1 VIRLA
6 TIKHIASKNAN
17 YGDAE
22 TYLTMQHDEFTM
34 KPVLDKSGNYI
45 PREEYLFDTLL
56 CGEEDFAIAC
66 MKANLRYGKNNKK
79 GDVKS
84 HHYIISFDPRD
95 GPENGL
101 TLEKAQAI
109 GMEFCKEHFPGHQA
123 IVCTH
128 PDGHNHSGNIHC
140 HIVINSLRIED
151 VPFLPYMDRPCDTK
165 AGMKHRCTAAAL
177 RYLRSDVME
186 MCHREGL
193 HQIDLLNGRKDR
205 VTEREY
211 WAQRKGQRKLEE
223 QETIMPAISVES
235 QNRQSTDFVVASKP
249 PTKFETDKE
258 KLRRTIRAAMEKA
271 QSFDEFT
278 ELLLRSGVTVK
289 ESRGR
294 FSYLTSDRTKP
305 ITSRKLGDAYS
316 KEAVMEVITENRA
329 RQDQRNMEDPK
340 ASEIRNTL
348 DGTVMQNQFALDAVV
363 EGTSGQ
369 SSDQKSVSRKT
380 KLITLETEPRIER
393 VIDIKAKKAEGKGP
407 GYEQWA
413 KKFNL
418 KQSANALILYREYGL
433 ESREELDV
441 AITSAHGDANSS
453 RLMIKKL
460 EAEIRDKKELQK
472 QVQNYVLSK
481 EDYAAYKKI
490 KSKRKQDGFYESHRY
505 TMTLHDAAMRYFDSH
520 GMKKIPTVRM
530 LQSQI
535 EDLISEK
542 NSFYESYHDAQA
554 REQELRIV
562 RDNIDAAIGRNQEQA
577 HSRRGHRR
585 DDLSL

>member
-1 VIRLA
+1 LA

-45 PREEYLFDTLL
+45 PREEYLFDTIL
-56 CGEEDFAIAC
+56 CAGEDFAIAC

-101 TLEKAQAI
+101 TMEKAQAL
-109 GMEFCKEHFPGHQA
+109 GMAFCKEHFPGHQA
-123 IVCTH
+123 IICTH

-165 AGMKHRCTAAAL
+165 AGMKHRCTASAL
-177 RYLRSDVME
+177 RYLRSEVME
-186 MCHREGL
+186 MCHQGGL
-193 HQIDLLNGRKDR
+193 YQIDLLNGRKDR

-235 QNRQSTDFVVASKP
+235 QNRQSKDFVVAPKA

-271 QSFDEFT
+271 QSFDDFT

-294 FSYLTSDRTKP
+294 FSYLTPDRTKP

-316 KEAVMEVITENRA
+316 KEAVMTVIEENRT
-329 RQDQRNMEDPK
+329 RQDQRNVEILK
-340 ASEIRNTL
+340 TSESHKTSDRP
-348 DGTVMQNQFALDAVV
+348 VMQDPFAADTAALVA
-363 EGTSGQ
+363 SGQ
-369 SSDQKSVSRKT
+369 NHASRNPKVMT
-380 KLITLETEPRIER
+380 PDSEPRIER
-393 VIDIKAKKAEGKGP
+393 VIDIEAKKAEGKGP

-418 KQSANALILYREYGL
+418 KQSANALILYREYGV
-433 ESREELDV
+433 ESREELDA
-441 AITSAHGDANSS
+441 AIIAAHDDAN
-453 RLMIKKL
+453 RNRKMIKKL
-460 EAEIRDKKELQK
+460 EAEIRDKKELQQ

-490 KSKRKQDGFYESHRY
+490 KSKRKKDDFYESHRY

-520 GMKKIPTVRM
+520 GMKKIPTVQM

-542 NSFYESYHDAQA
+542 NDCYEAYHEAQDQE
-554 REQELRIV
+554 RELRTV
-562 RDNIDAAIGRNQEQA
+562 RDNIDAAIGRNQDQT
-577 HSRRGHRR
+577 HSRKHRR

>member
-1 VIRLA
+1 MIRLA

-34 KPVLDKSGNYI
+34 KPVLNKSGNYI

-56 CGEEDFAIAC
+56 CGDEDFAIAC

-101 TLEKAQAI
+101 TMEKAQAL
-109 GMEFCKEHFPGHQA
+109 GMAFCKERFPGHQA

-177 RYLRSDVME
+177 RYLRSEVME

-193 HQIDLLNGRKDR
+193 YQIDLLNGRKDR

-211 WAQRKGQRKLEE
+211 WAQRKGQRKLEA
-223 QETIMPAISVES
+223 QETIIPAILIEP
-235 QNRQSTDFVVASKP
+235 QNQQSTDFVVAPKA

-258 KLRRTIRAAMEKA
+258 KLRRTIRTAMEKA

-278 ELLLRSGVTVK
+278 DLLLRSSVTVK

-294 FSYLTSDRTKP
+294 FSYLTPDRTKP

-316 KEAVMEVITENRA
+316 KEAVMTVIEENRA
-329 RQDQRNMEDPK
+329 RQDQ
-340 ASEIRNTL
+340 
-348 DGTVMQNQFALDAVV
+348 Q
-363 EGTSGQ
+363 
-369 SSDQKSVSRKT
+369 KT
-380 KLITLETEPRIER
+380 KVMTPVKEPRIER
-393 VIDIKAKKAEGKGP
+393 VIDIE
-407 GYEQWA
+407 A

-418 KQSANALILYREYGL
+418 KQSANALILYREYGF
-433 ESREELDV
+433 ESREELDA
-441 AITSAHGDANSS
+441 AITAAHGDANSS
-453 RLMIKKL
+453 RRMIKKL
-460 EAEIRDKKELQK
+460 EAKIRDKKELQQ

-481 EDYAAYKKI
+481 DDYAAYKKI
-490 KSKRKQDGFYESHRY
+490 KSKRKQDDFYESHRY
-505 TMTLHDAAMRYFDSH
+505 TMTLHDAAIRYFESH
-520 GMKKIPTVRM
+520 GMKKIPTARL

-535 EDLISEK
+535 EDLISE
-542 NSFYESYHDAQA
+542 NNGCYEAYHNAQN
-554 REQELRIV
+554 REQELRTV
-562 RDNIDAAIGRNQEQA
+562 RDNIDAAIGRNQEQIR
-577 HSRRGHRR
+577 SRKHRR

>member
-1 VIRLA
+1 MA

-34 KPVLDKSGNYI
+34 KPVLNKSGNYI

-56 CGEEDFAIAC
+56 CGDEDFAIAC

-101 TLEKAQAI
+101 TMEKAQAL
-109 GMEFCKEHFPGHQA
+109 GMAFCKEHFPGHQA

-151 VPFLPYMDRPCDTK
+151 VHFLPYMDRPCDTK

-177 RYLRSDVME
+177 RYLRSEVME

-193 HQIDLLNGRKDR
+193 YQIDLLNGRKDR
-205 VTEREY
+205 VMEREY
-211 WAQRKGQRKLEE
+211 WAQRKGQRKLEA
-223 QETIMPAISVES
+223 QETIIPAISIEP
-235 QNRQSTDFVVASKP
+235 QNQQSTDFVVAPKA

-258 KLRRTIRAAMEKA
+258 KLRQTIRTAMEKA

-278 ELLLRSGVTVK
+278 DLLLRSGVTVK

-294 FSYLTSDRTKP
+294 FSYLTPDRTKP

-316 KEAVMEVITENRA
+316 KEAVMTVIEENRA
-329 RQDQRNMEDPK
+329 RQDQRKDERTK
-340 ASEIRNTL
+340 ASDSRNTSGKPAMQAPFVADTAAVAVSRQKHAIRNPK
-348 DGTVMQNQFALDAVV
+348 V
-363 EGTSGQ
+363 
-369 SSDQKSVSRKT
+369 
-380 KLITLETEPRIER
+380 ITPVKEPHIEK
-393 VIDIKAKKAEGKGP
+393 VIDIEAKKAEGKGP

-418 KQSANALILYREYGL
+418 KQSANALILYREYGF
-433 ESREELDV
+433 ESREELDA
-441 AITSAHGDANSS
+441 AITSVHDAANNN
-453 RLMIKKL
+453 RRMIKKL
-460 EAEIRDKKELQK
+460 EAEIRDMKELQR

-490 KSKRKQDGFYESHRY
+490 KSKRKQDNFYESHRY

-542 NSFYESYHDAQA
+542 NGCYEAYHEAQN
-554 REQELRIV
+554 RERELRTV
-562 RDNIDAAIGRNQEQA
+562 RDNIDAVIGRNQEQ
-577 HSRRGHRR
+577 GHNRKHHR